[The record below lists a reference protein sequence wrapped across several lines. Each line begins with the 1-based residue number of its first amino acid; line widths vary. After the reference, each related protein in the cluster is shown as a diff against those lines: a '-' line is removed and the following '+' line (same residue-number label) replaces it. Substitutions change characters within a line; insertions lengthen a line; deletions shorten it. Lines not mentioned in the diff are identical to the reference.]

1 MKKPKMILY
10 VGLGV
15 LAAILIWSIFKGS
28 RDTAEPVDGSQPAGD
43 AFLEDEA
50 SPAVETEGMLIEEDI
65 LTETGA
71 EVTEETLID
80 EGIMVEAAG
89 SESEKL
95 TVEEEITDE
104 ALEDDLEK
112 SMVEIGVA
120 EKPGVE
126 MPAAAEPPAVQPSP
140 REERFH
146 TVVRGD
152 TLWAISRTYG
162 VTPRAIQEA
171 NSIRDPGHILI
182 GQKLKIPYR

>member
-1 MKKPKMILY
+1 MKKPKMVLY
-10 VGLGV
+10 VGLGG
-15 LAAILIWSIFKGS
+15 LAAILIWSIFRGS
-28 RDTAEPVDGSQPAGD
+28 RDTAETVDVSHPAGD
-43 AFLEDEA
+43 AFLEDKA
-50 SPAVETEGMLIEEDI
+50 SAAVETEGVLIEEDI
-65 LTETGA
+65 LMETEA

-80 EGIMVEAAG
+80 EGIIVEAAG

-95 TVEEEITDE
+95 PVEEEITDE
-104 ALEDDLEK
+104 ALEDDLEE
-112 SMVEIGVA
+112 SMVEIAVA
-120 EKPGVE
+120 EEPVVE
-126 MPAAAEPPAVQPSP
+126 IPAAAELPAVQPSP

-182 GQKLKIPYR
+182 GQKLKIP

>member
-15 LAAILIWSIFKGS
+15 LAAILIWSIFRGS
-28 RDTAEPVDGSQPAGD
+28 RDTAETVDGSQPAGD

-50 SPAVETEGMLIEEDI
+50 SPAVEAEGVLIAEDI

-71 EVTEETLID
+71 EVTEETRID
-80 EGIMVEAAG
+80 EGIMVETAG
-89 SESEKL
+89 SESDKL
-95 TVEEEITDE
+95 PVKEEITDE
-104 ALEDDLEK
+104 TPEDDLEE
-112 SMVEIGVA
+112 SMVEIAVA

-126 MPAAAEPPAVQPSP
+126 IPAAAEPPAVQPSP

-152 TLWAISRTYG
+152 TLWEISRTYG
-162 VTPRAIQEA
+162 VTTRAIQEA
-171 NSIRDPGHILI
+171 NSIRDSGHILI
-182 GQKLKIPYR
+182 GQKLRIP